1 LHPEA
6 VPSVPVRRRLLL
18 TFAALAAAALVIW
31 TVEPLRTALSH
42 VLHGDVDAL
51 QAQLRSLGAWGAFVV
66 VALILAHAV
75 IFFPAEIVNATAGLA
90 FGFWVAFPIVM
101 VSWVLSGLIAY
112 WLGRIAGRP
121 LAVRLAGEKR
131 VATAEGLIDRSGAP
145 ALLLSRLVPFVP
157 FSLVGY
163 LAGAARVPLWRYTW
177 TTFVGVM
184 PITAAATYL
193 GHALDNLSASD
204 PLLWVAIGVM
214 VLLTGL
220 TVHSARRLK
229 RSAR

>member
-1 LHPEA
+1 M
-6 VPSVPVRRRLLL
+6 RRRLLS
-18 TFAALAAAALVIW
+18 TFLVLAAAALVIW
-31 TVEPLRTALSH
+31 AVEPLRTALGH

-51 QAQLRSLGAWGAFVV
+51 QAQLNGLGAWGGLVV

-131 VATAEGLIDRSGAP
+131 VAGAEQLIDRSGAP

-163 LAGAARVPLWRYTW
+163 VAGAARVPVWRYTW
-177 TTFVGVM
+177 TTFFGVM

-193 GHALDNLSASD
+193 GHALDDLSASD
-204 PLLWVAIGVM
+204 PLLWVAVGVI

>member
-1 LHPEA
+1 M
-6 VPSVPVRRRLLL
+6 RRRLLY
-18 TFAALAAAALVIW
+18 TFLALAAAALVIW
-31 TVEPLRTALSH
+31 TVEPLRTALGH

-51 QAQLRSLGAWGAFVV
+51 QAQLHGLGVWGGFVV
-66 VALILAHAV
+66 VALILAHSV

-131 VATAEGLIDRSGAP
+131 VAGAEQLIERSGAP

-163 LAGAARVPLWRYTW
+163 LAGAARVPLWRYAW

-204 PLLWVAIGVM
+204 PLLWVAVGVI

>member
-1 LHPEA
+1 M
-6 VPSVPVRRRLLL
+6 RRRLLS
-18 TFAALAAAALVIW
+18 TFLALAAAALVIW
-31 TVEPLRTALSH
+31 AVEPLRTALGH

-51 QAQLRSLGAWGAFVV
+51 QAQLHGLGVWGGFVV

-121 LAVRLAGEKR
+121 LAVGLAGEKR
-131 VATAEGLIDRSGAP
+131 VAGAEELIDRSGAP

-163 LAGAARVPLWRYTW
+163 LAGAARVPLWRYAW

-193 GHALDNLSASD
+193 GHALDDLSASD
-204 PLLWVAIGVM
+204 PILWIAIAVI
-214 VLLTGL
+214 VLLAGL
-220 TVHSARRLK
+220 TVSSARRLR
-229 RSAR
+229 RSAG

>member
-1 LHPEA
+1 M
-6 VPSVPVRRRLLL
+6 RRRLLYTL
-18 TFAALAAAALVIW
+18 LALVAAALVIW
-31 TVEPLRTALSH
+31 AVEPLRTALGH

-51 QAQLRSLGAWGAFVV
+51 QAQLHGLGVWGGFVV
-66 VALILAHAV
+66 VALILAHSV

-131 VATAEGLIDRSGAP
+131 VAGAEQLIERSGAP

-204 PLLWVAIGVM
+204 PLLWVAVGVI
-214 VLLTGL
+214 VLLSGL

>member
-1 LHPEA
+1 M
-6 VPSVPVRRRLLL
+6 RRRLLL
-18 TFAALAAAALVIW
+18 TFLALAVAALVIW
-31 TVEPLRTALSH
+31 TVEPLRTALGH

-51 QAQLRSLGAWGAFVV
+51 QAQLHGLGVWGAFVV
-66 VALILAHAV
+66 VALILAHSV

-101 VSWVLSGLIAY
+101 LSWVLSGLIAY

-121 LAVRLAGEKR
+121 LAVRLAGEQR
-131 VATAEGLIDRSGAP
+131 VAGAEQLIERSGAP

-163 LAGAARVPLWRYTW
+163 LSGAARVPLWRYTW

-204 PLLWVAIGVM
+204 PLLWVAVGVI
-214 VLLTGL
+214 VLLAGL

>member
-1 LHPEA
+1 MPPEA

-90 FGFWVAFPIVM
+90 FGFWIAFPIVM

-177 TTFVGVM
+177 TTFIGVM

>member
-1 LHPEA
+1 
-6 VPSVPVRRRLLL
+6 VVRRRLLL
-18 TFAALAAAALVIW
+18 TLAALVVAALLVWAI
-31 TVEPLRTALSH
+31 EPLRVALGH

-51 QAQLRSLGAWGAFVV
+51 KAQLSGLGVTGALIV
-66 VALILAHAV
+66 VALILMHSV
-75 IFFPAEIVNATAGLA
+75 VFFPAEIVNATAGLA
-90 FGFWVAFPIVM
+90 FGFWVAFPIVL

-112 WLGRIAGRP
+112 WLGTVAGRP
-121 LAVRLAGEKR
+121 LAVRLAGEQR
-131 VATAEGLIDRSGAP
+131 VARAEQLIDRSGAP

-163 LAGAARVPLWRYTW
+163 LAGAARVPVWRYTW

-204 PLLWVAIGVM
+204 PLLWVAIAVIV
-214 VLLTGL
+214 VLGAL
-220 TVHSARRLK
+220 TVSSARRLH
-229 RSAR
+229 RSSSS